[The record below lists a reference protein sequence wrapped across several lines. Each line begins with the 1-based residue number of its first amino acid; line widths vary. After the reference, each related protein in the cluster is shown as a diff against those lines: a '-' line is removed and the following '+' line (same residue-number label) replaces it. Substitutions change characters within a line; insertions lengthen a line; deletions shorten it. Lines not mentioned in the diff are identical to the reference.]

1 MIPFRQNSDKM
12 SSFEQL
18 FEAGVSI
25 LITYIIE
32 LSCIVIAVVDTDLSS
47 VNSNINSD
55 TEIGWHERTLRAV
68 LLEDH
73 LSLKECSLWG
83 TRVSDL
89 RFSEHDRLV
98 FQEVEDRYLSDSI
111 ILKSALNN
119 TFLEVAVES
128 QDL

>member
-1 MIPFRQNSDKM
+1 M

-55 TEIGWHERTLRAV
+55 TKIGWHERTLRAV

-89 RFSEHDRLV
+89 RFSEHNRLV